1 VEEETKLV
9 PVTVRVKLEPPA
21 KAAFGFRDTA
31 VGTGLATVNV
41 NGPEAPPPGV
51 GVETVTMSA
60 APVAMSDVL
69 IAACKLVL
77 ETKVVERAP
86 AFHWTVE
93 EGTKFVPVTVS
104 VNAAL
109 PTRAELG
116 LRAETV
122 GAGLFVVNVSAL
134 EVPPPGAGVKTVT
147 IAVPTVAISG
157 AVIAACRL
165 VPETKVV
172 VRGEPFQR
180 TTEEEVKLEPVTVRV
195 KAAEPAKA
203 EVGLTAVTE
212 GAGFEGGG
220 C

>member
-1 VEEETKLV
+1 
-9 PVTVRVKLEPPA
+9 
-21 KAAFGFRDTA
+21 
-31 VGTGLATVNV
+31 
-41 NGPEAPPPGV
+41 
-51 GVETVTMSA
+51 
-60 APVAMSDVL
+60 
-69 IAACKLVL
+69 
-77 ETKVVERAP
+77 
-86 AFHWTVE
+86 VE